1 MIKSARKALT
11 NMEFVSSQAV
21 SGIFR
26 DRNVRA
32 SAIVLFAI
40 AIASW
45 MAVLI
50 RFLGDTYS
58 PFQLVFVRSAFM
70 LSVLLP
76 LLLRSGYDVLRT
88 NRPGIMLLRGILGF
102 CGQVFA
108 VLAILNLPLAEAQAI
123 GFTKGFIVALL
134 GMALLKED
142 VTWVRWAAIGLG
154 FLGVLLVVNPG
165 SGINWAALYAL
176 GSAACF
182 AVNTIIMKVLVATHS
197 RQALMTYSALLQF
210 VFATIPTFFIWQHP
224 SGVDWIWFAGMGL
237 IALIVQPLNLTAY
250 RMGDVSAL
258 APVDFCRLLTSA
270 AIGFLIFAEVPDL
283 IFWLGA
289 AFIVA
294 ANLLPIYLAHTQ
306 DPIRQDQTNHRTVT

>member
-1 MIKSARKALT
+1 MR
-11 NMEFVSSQAV
+11 FVPLSTAPS
-21 SGIFR
+21 FLL

-32 SAIVLFAI
+32 SAIMLSAI

-58 PFQLVFVRSAFM
+58 PFQLVLVRSAFM
-70 LSVLLP
+70 LIVLLP
-76 LLLRSGYDVLRT
+76 LLLRSGYQILRT
-88 NRPGIMLLRGILGF
+88 NRPGLMLIRGVLGF
-102 CGQVFA
+102 AGQVFG

-123 GFTKGFIVALL
+123 GFTKGFIVAML

-142 VTWVRWAAIGLG
+142 VTLVRWTAILLG

-165 SGINWAALYAL
+165 HGMNWSALYAL
-176 GSAACF
+176 GSAGCF
-182 AVNTIIMKVLVATHS
+182 AVNTIIMKILVATHT
-197 RQALMTYSALLQF
+197 RQALMTYSAVLQF
-210 VFATIPTFFIWQHP
+210 AFACIPALLVWQQP
-224 SGVDWIWFAGMGL
+224 LGIDWVWFAGMGL

-270 AIGFLIFAEVPDL
+270 AIGYWIFSEVPDL

-289 AFIVA
+289 ALIVC
-294 ANLLPIYLAHTQ
+294 ANLLPIYVA
-306 DPIRQDQTNHRTVT
+306 RQKPVSAAEPTNQGTVI